1 MTDYIKEYNIIVN
14 QLNKN
19 INSLK
24 TINKRQSE
32 TIKKLR
38 KELSI
43 ERKENSPNNLWA
55 EVKNIKDI

>member
-43 ERKENSPNNLWA
+43 ERKENRPNNIWA
-55 EVKNIKDI
+55 EVKNNKDI